1 MSNSSY
7 SRNEQ
12 IIHDIETFGNTNFI
26 KHQDIYKTCTK
37 EHAEA
42 YVLELIKMIEEKKI
56 SNKKDWT
63 ASQKILQ
70 KQIKGIVGVVGLNY
84 AYFTLLNQ
92 NQIKPSKLFRELSR
106 NHVVREDSGII
117 SVSVMTSPTP
127 FGKGF
132 SCAFDCAYC
141 PEQPGGVRSYIS
153 DGPTAARG
161 LRNDY
166 DPVEQ
171 MDERITTLFLCG
183 HDIDKLEVLV
193 LGGTWDSY
201 EPDYQEWFIT
211 RLYYAANTFFDDK
224 TNPTSRRDVLTLEEE
239 KLINETTLVRIIGL
253 TLETRPDQICST
265 QIQRLLRYGCTR
277 VQIGVQ
283 HIQDRILKKVKRE
296 CYYADS
302 IRAIKNLKDVALKV
316 DIHIMPQLPGATQRD
331 DDEMFYQLVSNA
343 DLQADQLKIY
353 PCETTP
359 WTKIEKWFLDGE
371 YTPYPNEDMEE
382 SVMSY
387 LTHINPWQRINR
399 TGRDALPS
407 YAIAGNPIPNLGQ
420 VIQDKMKKKGLEC
433 RCIRCREVGS
443 KPERMARIDEAVL
456 MIRKYNGSDGDDY
469 FISFETPDEKVI
481 FGFCRLRL
489 TTSAG
494 YIEDYDK
501 KSKESIMVNT
511 IPILNECAFIR
522 ELHVYGRVNR
532 VNDTTRNSSDV
543 QHRGFG
549 RKLIAKAEE
558 IAQNAGYTK
567 MAIISGVGV
576 REYYRKFGYQLEEAY
591 MTKPLIK
598 PIKPTILEYIFGDNY
613 RNYFNNINNIN
624 IDTLFMKLQAFII
637 SISTLVFLIINLFN
651 NMFTNTRQAIK
662 LD

>member
-1 MSNSSY
+1 MCDNTTI
-7 SRNEQ
+7 NNQ
-12 IIHDIETFGNTNFI
+12 IIYDIENLGNTSFI
-26 KHQDIYKTCTK
+26 KSQDIHKNCTK
-37 EHAEA
+37 EQAENF
-42 YVLELIKMIEEKKI
+42 VLELIDLIEKGVIKNKQEWSLNMKPIQKKL
-56 SNKKDWT
+56 S
-63 ASQKILQ
+63 A
-70 KQIKGIVGVVGLNY
+70 IVGVVSMNY
-84 AYFTLLNQ
+84 AYFTLLSEGK
-92 NQIKPSKLFRELSR
+92 IKPSPLFRELAR

-132 SCAFDCAYC
+132 SCAYDCAYC
-141 PEQPGGVRSYIS
+141 PNQPGGVRSYIS

-166 DPVEQ
+166 DPIEQ
-171 MDERITTLFLCG
+171 MDERISTLFLCG

-224 TNPTSRRDVLTLEEE
+224 TKERRCVYSLNEE
-239 KLINETTLVRIIGL
+239 KTINEKTLVRIIGL

-265 QIQRLLRYGCTR
+265 QIQRLLKYGCTR

-283 HIQDRILKKVKRE
+283 HIQDRILKKVKRD
-296 CYYADS
+296 CYYIDTV
-302 IRAIKNLKDVALKV
+302 RAIKNLKDVALKV
-316 DIHIMPQLPGATQRD
+316 DIHIMPQLPDASLRD
-331 DDEMFYQLVSNA
+331 DEEMFYQLVTNP

-359 WTKIEKWFLDGE
+359 WTKIEKWFLAGE
-371 YTPYPNEDMEE
+371 YQPYPNEDMEE
-382 SVMSY
+382 SVMTF
-387 LTHINPWQRINR
+387 LTHINPWMRINR
-399 TGRDALPS
+399 MGRDALPS
-407 YAIAGNPIPNLGQ
+407 HAIAGNPIPNLGQ
-420 VIQDKMKKKGLEC
+420 IIHDKMVKKGMEC

-456 MIRKYNGSDGDDY
+456 MVRKYNGSDGDDY

-489 TTSAG
+489 TESAG
-494 YIEDYDK
+494 YVEDYNK
-501 KSKESIMVNT
+501 NTKESIMMNT
-511 IPILNECAFIR
+511 LPMLNNSAFIR

-532 VNDTTRNSSDV
+532 VNDKSRNGSDV

-558 IAQNAGYTK
+558 IAQNENYTK

-576 REYYRKFGYQLEEAY
+576 REYYRKFGYNLEGAY
-591 MTKPLIK
+591 MTKTLIVDVSNDDIDIRYQK
-598 PIKPTILEYIFGDNY
+598 IQFIVILLAIIMY
-613 RNYFNNINNIN
+613 
-624 IDTLFMKLQAFII
+624 FII
-637 SISTLVFLIINLFN
+637 AYVFN
-651 NMFTNTRQAIK
+651 
-662 LD
+662 

>member
-1 MSNSSY
+1 MCD
-7 SRNEQ
+7 
-12 IIHDIETFGNTNFI
+12 IINDIENNGNLNFI
-26 KHQDIYKTCTK
+26 KSQDIYKNCTK
-37 EHAEA
+37 EQADQ
-42 YVLELIKMIEEKKI
+42 YVLELIKSIENNKITTKKE
-56 SNKKDWT
+56 WT
-63 ASQKILQ
+63 MKLKTLQ
-70 KQIKGIVGVVGLNY
+70 KEVRAIVGVVAMNFSYFGLL
-84 AYFTLLNQ
+84 FEGK
-92 NQIKPSKLFRELSR
+92 IKPSKMFREFAR

-141 PEQPGGVRSYIS
+141 PQQPGGVRSYIS

-166 DPVEQ
+166 DPIEQ
-171 MDERITTLFLCG
+171 MNERITTLFLCG

-211 RLYYAANTFFDDK
+211 RLYYAANTFFDNK
-224 TNPTSRRDVLTLEEE
+224 TDSNIREIKSLDEE
-239 KLINETTLVRIIGL
+239 KKINETTIVRIIGL
-253 TLETRPDQICST
+253 TLETRPDQINSE
-265 QIQRLLRYGCTR
+265 QIKRLLKYGCTR

-283 HIQDRILKKVKRE
+283 HTDDRILKKVNRD
-296 CYYADS
+296 CYFKDTV
-302 IRAIKNLKDVALKV
+302 RAIKNLKDVCLKV
-316 DIHIMPQLPGATQRD
+316 DIHLMPQLPGASQQ
-331 DDEMFYQLVSNA
+331 DDESMFYQIIHNS

-359 WTKIEKWFLDGE
+359 WTKIEKWFLDGS
-371 YTPYPNEDMEE
+371 YQPYPNEDMQEI
-382 SVMSY
+382 VMNF
-387 LTHINPWQRINR
+387 LTKINPWMRINR

-420 VIQDKMKKKGLEC
+420 IINDNMKKKGMEC

-456 MIRKYNGSDGDDY
+456 MVRQYEGSDGTDY
-469 FISFETPDEKVI
+469 FLSFETPDEKVI

-489 TTSAG
+489 TQNAG
-494 YIEDYDK
+494 YV
-501 KSKESIMVNT
+501 SNVNVKT
-511 IPILNECAFIR
+511 NKMKNEQNEIYVNAVPILNECAFIR

-532 VNDTTRNSSDV
+532 VNDNTRNGTDV

-558 IAQNAGYTK
+558 IAYNAGYTK
-567 MAIISGVGV
+567 MAVISGVGV
-576 REYYRKFGYQLEEAY
+576 REYYRKFGYELEDAY
-591 MTKPLIK
+591 MTKELIK
-598 PIKPTILEYIFGDNY
+598 KNNSNTINDMDNIIVDCNFKIIIFCVIV
-613 RNYFNNINNIN
+613 YF
-624 IDTLFMKLQAFII
+624 LLQFYN
-637 SISTLVFLIINLFN
+637 LV
-651 NMFTNTRQAIK
+651 
-662 LD
+662 